1 MQAKTRC
8 AIAVGLADLVIKGAL
23 LPLVALF
30 VPVPETS
37 YYGHLALSIARG
49 VGFRF
54 FAGASPVLWRG
65 PAYPYFLAGVY
76 RLTHESQAAIVAAQM
91 VLDALSCALLFALA
105 ARLLS
110 RRRALICAGLY
121 CLYPFSAYY
130 VARLMPETL
139 FTMLV
144 LLSVAVWL
152 KIQAA
157 PDPLRSVVLGVLL
170 GALALCRPVMLAFP
184 VVVAAHLWITWGG
197 RTAWKYVLLLLLC
210 AAATISPW
218 TYRNYALTGRFIPI
232 TTGGGWNLW
241 VGNYVPADGR
251 DFDELSGERLENLKR
266 GYRTV
271 TGKDVDLRTYDHDF
285 EVQGQRDEPLLL
297 GPEKDALFREAAVDH
312 IKGNRAAV
320 AGLVV
325 KKAGRFWADLYS
337 QRLKKYQPAAA
348 ILQWSLV
355 ILGLSGFLLG
365 DEVRRRGWPLV
376 LPIAYSWALHALTVS
391 TMRYGVP
398 YVPLLLLLA
407 FWGLASTERAG

>member
-1 MQAKTRC
+1 MQAKARC
-8 AIAVGLADLVIKGAL
+8 AIAVGLTDLVIKGAL
-23 LPLVALF
+23 LPVVALF

-49 VGFRF
+49 AGFRF

-65 PAYPYFLAGVY
+65 PAYPYFLAGIY
-76 RLTHESQAAIVAAQM
+76 RLTDESQAAVVVAQM
-91 VLDALSCALLFALA
+91 VLDALSCALLFLLA
-105 ARLLS
+105 ARVLS

-139 FTMLV
+139 FTALV
-144 LLSVAVWL
+144 LLSVAIWL
-152 KIQAA
+152 TIQTA
-157 PDPLRSVVLGVLL
+157 PGVLRSAVLGVLL
-170 GALALCRPVMLAFP
+170 GALALCRPAMLLFP
-184 VVVAAHLWITWGG
+184 VVVAGHLWLTWRG
-197 RTAWKYVLLLLLC
+197 RAAWKCLLPLLLC

-251 DFDELSGERLENLKR
+251 DFDELSGERLESLKH
-266 GYRTV
+266 GYRSV
-271 TGKDVDLRTYDHDF
+271 TGRDVDLRMYDHDF
-285 EVQGQRDEPLLL
+285 EVRGQHDEPLLL
-297 GPEKDALFREAAVDH
+297 DPNKDALFMRAALEH
-312 IKGNRAAV
+312 IRHGGTAV
-320 AGLVV
+320 AGLLL

-348 ILQWSLV
+348 VLQWSLV
-355 ILGLSGFLLG
+355 ILGVCGFLLNS
-365 DEVRRRGWPLV
+365 ETRRLGWPLV
-376 LPIAYSWALHALTVS
+376 LPIAYSWTLHALTVS

-398 YVPLLLLLA
+398 YVPLLLALA
-407 FWGLASTERAG
+407 FWGLTPAERAA